1 MRITSTQY
9 DKSREALKKLAKHQ
23 ETVRHWEA
31 AMKDY
36 KAPEGQKVVEVQI
49 KDGSTRYVT
58 ERDEEAAQPLLKKSG

>member
-1 MRITSTQY
+1 MRITSAQY

-23 ETVRHWEA
+23 DIVRHWDA
-31 AMKDY
+31 AMKGY

-58 ERDEEAAQPLLKKSG
+58 EKDQEVAQPLLKKSG